1 MWVERADSK
10 TRRKKKRCKNRREC
24 NLKRLISS
32 QAVWISSLR
41 TCSSQ
46 LGPHYAQLTFL
57 ILPFILSTRLLFL
70 FPPFLLFLFLISP
83 LSFFFYFFHFL
94 KEIKSM
100 THGLFRVV
108 LFVEYKTIRRLD
120 NPPEHDLEFSL
131 QVINYFLFNLEL
143 QDQMKI

>member
-1 MWVERADSK
+1 
-10 TRRKKKRCKNRREC
+10 
-24 NLKRLISS
+24 
-32 QAVWISSLR
+32 
-41 TCSSQ
+41 
-46 LGPHYAQLTFL
+46 
-57 ILPFILSTRLLFL
+57 
-70 FPPFLLFLFLISP
+70 
-83 LSFFFYFFHFL
+83 
-94 KEIKSM
+94 M